1 MTTVYTHVFQMY
13 LVLPNSTGRFQT
25 TSACMILLVYPTKYV
40 TVSGCIIRSKL
51 NVHAR
56 HRFATSTHQTA
67 APFEDLPLD
76 GIAGRLFF
84 LE

>member
-1 MTTVYTHVFQMY
+1 
-13 LVLPNSTGRFQT
+13 
-25 TSACMILLVYPTKYV
+25 MILPVYPTKYV

-51 NVHAR
+51 HVHAR

-84 LE
+84 SRVAIFRAHGLMFLLEGRTTDITR